1 MEAVPGAD
9 QQMPSRSRDLS
20 INHALSLLLGFLRLL
35 VWGAIILNLS
45 VESLEMMAAKDVHHL
60 ALFTIL
66 ILFSNLQLSI
76 SKLLLSMND
85 DAGAK
90 KLFIMAMIMLSAAF
104 LQIVDLGLDQLLI
117 YLSKGSKEHLFQII
131 SFVEF
136 LFGTATTII
145 AGYSMDRFFVLLKS
159 KTKQLNAI
167 KI

>member
-1 MEAVPGAD
+1 
-9 QQMPSRSRDLS
+9 MPSHFRDLS
-20 INHALSLLLGFLRLL
+20 INQALNLLLGFLRLL
-35 VWGAIILNLS
+35 LWGAIILNLS
-45 VESLEMMAAKDVHHL
+45 IESLEVLAAKDIYHL

-90 KLFIMAMIMLSAAF
+90 KLFIMAIIMLSAAF
-104 LQIVDLGLDQLLI
+104 LQMVDLGLDQLLI
-117 YLSKGSKEHLFQII
+117 DLSKGSKEHLFQII

-136 LFGTATTII
+136 LFGTTTTII

-159 KTKQLNAI
+159 KAKQLSAV